1 MTLLGGVGTIFGPA
15 VGAFVIVSME
25 NYLAELGS
33 WVLVV
38 QGAIFVL
45 CVMTF
50 RRGIVGTASYYWNKR
65 QQG

>member
-1 MTLLGGVGTIFGPA
+1 
-15 VGAFVIVSME
+15 ME